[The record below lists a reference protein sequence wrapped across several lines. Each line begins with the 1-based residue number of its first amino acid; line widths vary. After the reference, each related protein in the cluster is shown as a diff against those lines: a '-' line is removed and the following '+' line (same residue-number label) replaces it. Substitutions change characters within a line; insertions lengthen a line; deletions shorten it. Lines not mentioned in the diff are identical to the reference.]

1 MVLFPH
7 CKINL
12 GLRVLGKRQDGYHN
26 LETVFYPLPVHD
38 ILEFL
43 PSTGTAV
50 SCTISGLSIQG
61 KPEDNLCV
69 KAWQLLKKD
78 FPQLPAVDIWL
89 HKKIPMGAGLGGG
102 SSDGAFMLKALND
115 YFTLGITPNALKAYA
130 ITLGSDCP
138 FFLQNGPCLGTG
150 RGDVLEPVDLSIK
163 GYYWTLIYPGI
174 SISTAWAYGQ
184 IQPTEQ
190 HKDNLP
196 TLINQGPSAWKQK
209 LKNDFEPVAF
219 ASHPELKSVI
229 DLLYQKGAV
238 YAAMSGSGSSLFGL
252 FAQPVF
258 LRKELPSQY
267 WVQENIPSSVAKIG

>member
-12 GLRVLGKRQDGYHN
+12 GLRVLRKREDGYHD

-38 ILEFL
+38 MLEFL
-43 PSTGTAV
+43 PSRGTSV
-50 SCTISGLSIQG
+50 SCTLSGLPIQG

-69 KAWQLLKKD
+69 KGWQLLKND
-78 FPQLPAVDIWL
+78 FPQLPPVDIWL

-102 SSDGAFMLKALND
+102 SSDCAFFLKGLND
-115 YFTLGITPNALKAYA
+115 HFKLGITLRALISYA
-130 ITLGSDCP
+130 IKLGSDCP
-138 FFLQNGPCLGTG
+138 FFLQEGPCLGTG
-150 RGDVLEPVDLSIK
+150 RGDVLQPIDLK
-163 GYYWTLIYPGI
+163 LNGYYWTLIYPGI

-184 IQPTEQ
+184 IQPNEQ
-190 HKDNLP
+190 HKD
-196 TLINQGPSAWKQK
+196 TLAGLIKEGPLAWKQR
-209 LKNDFEPVAF
+209 LHNDFEPVAF

-252 FAQPVF
+252 FTQPVSI
-258 LRKELPSQY
+258 RHELPSGY
-267 WVQENIPSSVAKIG
+267 WVQENIPSSVAKTR

>member
-102 SSDGAFMLKALND
+102 SSDGARSEEH
-115 YFTLGITPNALKAYA
+115 T
-130 ITLGSDCP
+130 SE
-138 FFLQNGPCLGTG
+138 LQ
-150 RGDVLEPVDLSIK
+150 
-163 GYYWTLIYPGI
+163 
-174 SISTAWAYGQ
+174 
-184 IQPTEQ
+184 
-190 HKDNLP
+190 
-196 TLINQGPSAWKQK
+196 
-209 LKNDFEPVAF
+209 
-219 ASHPELKSVI
+219 SH
-229 DLLYQKGAV
+229 
-238 YAAMSGSGSSLFGL
+238 
-252 FAQPVF
+252 
-258 LRKELPSQY
+258 
-267 WVQENIPSSVAKIG
+267 